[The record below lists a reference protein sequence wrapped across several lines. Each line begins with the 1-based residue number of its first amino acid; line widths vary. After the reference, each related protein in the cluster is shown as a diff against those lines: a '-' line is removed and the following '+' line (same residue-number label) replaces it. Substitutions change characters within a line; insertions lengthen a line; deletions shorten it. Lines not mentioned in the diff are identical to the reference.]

1 MNSLNHYA
9 YGSVCEALVSRIAGL
24 MPESPG
30 WDMARIQPH
39 PGAALHR
46 LDMAFESPRGR
57 FEIGWRVGRDAAFT
71 VSGCVPEG
79 VRARVILPD
88 GTAYQDISG
97 DFRFRCAPLPAL
109 VHPFG
114 PDTPLADIVEN
125 PEAAALMRRLLPRAY
140 AIVTGDEPDLLALTP
155 RALTS
160 LAFLG
165 ISESQLT
172 AFGDGLKRIST
183 FREEEKA

>member
-39 PGAALHR
+39 PGARHCTGWIWL
-46 LDMAFESPRGR
+46 LNPRA
-57 FEIGWRVGRDAAFT
+57 VGLKSAGAWEGMQPSRCP
-71 VSGCVPEG
+71 GVPQG

-109 VHPFG
+109 VHPFDRTRRWRILWKTRRRRRSCG
-114 PDTPLADIVEN
+114 GFCRAHTP
-125 PEAAALMRRLLPRAY
+125 
-140 AIVTGDEPDLLALTP
+140 
-155 RALTS
+155 S
-160 LAFLG
+160 
-165 ISESQLT
+165 
-172 AFGDGLKRIST
+172 
-183 FREEEKA
+183 